1 MFTNIN
7 FSNESSIY
15 DKYMEIFYV
24 SCHSYGSAIHEYI
37 MSLRKISTGIM
48 NLIMTENRNHS
59 DEFKNHMDKAK
70 NLMSQIDNLIVN
82 YQQLYINIS
91 LGKYKVHVN
100 AEIYDMLEKAVSKL
114 KEEAKKNI
122 YFFYDFDHAEK
133 LISETNQIII
143 DCISKVM
150 HWP

>member
-15 DKYMEIFYV
+15 DKYMQILYS
-24 SCHSYGSAIHEYI
+24 SCHLYGSAIHEYI

-59 DEFKNHMDKAK
+59 DEFKNRMDKAK

-82 YQQLYINIS
+82 YQRLYIDIS
-91 LGKYKVHVN
+91 FGNYMVHVE
-100 AEIYDMLEKAVSKL
+100 AEIFDMLEEAISKL
-114 KEEAKKNI
+114 KEEANKNI
-122 YFFYDFDHAEK
+122 YFFYDFDRAEK
-133 LISETNQIII
+133 LINETNQIIT
-143 DCISKVM
+143 DCISKAM
-150 HWP
+150 H